1 MATINK
7 NYNKLQGG
15 YLFGEVAKR
24 IKDFKERNPG
34 IEIMSLGV
42 GDTTRPLSPTV
53 INGLKEGVKKLANV
67 KTYTG
72 YQDAE
77 GKEGSTRLRNA
88 LLDLYKIRKISLEAQ
103 EVFINDGAKPDLAN
117 IQSIFGLDNV
127 VAIADPVYPV
137 YLDSTVIA
145 GRTGEF
151 VDGKYESLVY
161 MECNEKNN
169 FIPSPPKQKVDII
182 YLCNPNNPTGSVA
195 TKKQLKDFIDY
206 ALKNKAVIIFD
217 AAYVEYISD
226 KSLPK
231 SIYEIEGAKKCAI
244 EINSFSKWSGFTGVR
259 LGWTV
264 VPMDLTVEGTK
275 EGKINSIWTRRQGSM
290 FNGASNIAQEGA
302 LAALSA
308 AGQKE
313 SRKIIAYYMSNA
325 TLIKKSLLKLGFK
338 VFGGEHAPYIWLKT
352 SDNLSSWEFFNKLLQ
367 EAHVVVTPGSGFGAQ
382 GEGYVRLSAFGDKQN
397 IKRAMKSIQRSN
409 YKSH

>member
-15 YLFGEVAKR
+15 YLFEEVAKR

-313 SRKIIAYYMSNA
+313 NKKIIAYYMSNA